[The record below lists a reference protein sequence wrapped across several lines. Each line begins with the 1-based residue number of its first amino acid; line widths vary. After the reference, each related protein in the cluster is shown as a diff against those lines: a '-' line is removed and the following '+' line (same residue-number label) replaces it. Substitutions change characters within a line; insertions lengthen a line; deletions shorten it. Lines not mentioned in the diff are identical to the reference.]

1 MKKYKLAKFI
11 AQVDPFVKKK
21 NIETFY
27 TPSVRI
33 ILHFG
38 MWFIF
43 TVLLFCNYYYVLAI
57 PPNQSLFL
65 SIRVL
70 ISSLVVFYLFFYWII
85 PYARNSKLWILPF
98 IASPVCI
105 FIWLFINNLFYVV
118 AYRYGYDLSN
128 LYPLMGKERNFIPN
142 LWSVFSFKVI
152 ALNALSVIYSM
163 SPFFFTK
170 ILIDMR
176 RINKDRMRIQEQK
189 LKLSLENIQVEKDF
203 LKAQLNP
210 HFLFNTLNNLYRL
223 TMKKDPTALEVVL
236 NLSEIMGYTLYD
248 SDTEYVS
255 LGKELD
261 FIENYFSLEKMRHPK
276 TYKIVLKIEGRQHAA
291 NLTIAPLL
299 TFNLIEN
306 AFKYG
311 LKNEEDSFVQL
322 FISITKDQ
330 FIFEIKNDYDN
341 LDRTKTAPSKGIGIK
356 NLRKRLHLIY
366 PTKSDLQITDTN
378 GEFKVVLNI
387 TLQHD

>member
-223 TMKKDPTALEVVL
+223 TMKKDPTAPEVVL

>member
-223 TMKKDPTALEVVL
+223 TMKKDPTAPEVVL

-378 GEFKVVLNI
+378 AEFKVVLNI

>member
-223 TMKKDPTALEVVL
+223 TMKKDPTAPEVVL

-276 TYKIVLKIEGRQHAA
+276 NYKIVLKIEGRQHAA

>member
-223 TMKKDPTALEVVL
+223 TMKKDPTAPEVVL

-341 LDRTKTAPSKGIGIK
+341 LDSTKTAPSKGIGIK

-378 GEFKVVLNI
+378 AEFKVVLNI